1 METFI
6 IITSTI
12 GKFENLADKSVAP
25 WIDSRFAIMWSKLST
40 KKYSSIGK
48 ATSSSMRAS
57 SSRKESVKKERKLVL
72 SIVPQSLKW

>member
-6 IITSTI
+6 IIKSTI

-48 ATSSSMRAS
+48 VIDSSMRAS
-57 SSRKESVKKERKLVL
+57 LSRKEWVKKKEN
-72 SIVPQSLKW
+72 